1 MIASM
6 TGYGKATND
15 LNGLKIT
22 VQIKSLNSKGLD
34 LNIKL
39 PSIYRDKELALRSTI
54 STKLQRGKVDLMLMY
69 ENQEEVSRLK
79 INKLLFK
86 EHYETLKSLKEEV
99 NNQDPS
105 DLIRLVCQLPD
116 VMTSEA
122 KEASE
127 DEWLLVE
134 KSIDEAIENL
144 KEFRNQEGAVLEEEF
159 KLRVNNISS
168 LLEQV
173 NEFENDRITTVRE
186 RISKQ
191 LEELLSADNFDK
203 DRLEQ
208 ELIYYIEK
216 YDITEEKVRL
226 KGHCSYFLETMNE
239 GEMQGKKLGFI
250 SQEMGREINT
260 LGSKANDVNIQ
271 KLVVMMKD
279 ELEKIKEQTLN
290 TL

>member
-39 PSIYRDKELALRSTI
+39 PSIYREKELALRSAI
-54 STKLQRGKVDLMLMY
+54 SAKLQRGKIDLMVMY
-69 ENQEEVSRLK
+69 ENQEEVSKLK
-79 INKLLFK
+79 INKAIFK
-86 EHYETLKSLKEEV
+86 EHYATLKSLKEEV
-99 NNQDPS
+99 HHDEPS

-116 VMTSEA
+116 VMSSEA
-122 KEASE
+122 KEASD
-127 DEWLLVE
+127 DEWHLVE
-134 KSIDEAIENL
+134 KTIDEAIENL
-144 KEFRNQEGAVLEEEF
+144 MEFRNQEGVVLEDEF

-168 LLEQV
+168 FLNQV
-173 NEFENDRITTVRE
+173 NDFEDNRIIVVRE
-186 RISKQ
+186 RIAKQ
-191 LEELLSADNFDK
+191 LEDLLSADNYDK

-208 ELIYYIEK
+208 ELIYYLEK

-226 KGHCSYFLETMNE
+226 RGHCNYFLETMNADD
-239 GEMQGKKLGFI
+239 MQGKKLGFI